1 MIQTAQTISSWK
13 KAFYQTRAS
22 GQKTAETYDEGK
34 SKIGKSKYLPLVSST
49 KFAILFR
56 EFFTAEDNPILLFE

>member
-1 MIQTAQTISSWK
+1 MMIQTAQTISSWK

-49 KFAILFR
+49 EIR
-56 EFFTAEDNPILLFE
+56 DPCQFFTAEDTPILLFE